1 MICSPGRSLKVL
13 EAETT
18 TLARLNLGELLHG
31 EVQLA
36 DDAVVFF
43 AGGSWVNGADWPVAD
58 SACFLDAVNSAP
70 FAPEDGK
77 QAAPLT
83 GRAKGETGWRN
94 V

>member
-43 AGGSWVNGADWPVAD
+43 AGGSWVNGADWPLTD
-58 SACFLDAVNSAP
+58 TACFLDADDRAP
-70 FAPEDGK
+70 FTSEDG
-77 QAAPLT
+77 
-83 GRAKGETGWRN
+83 
-94 V
+94 